1 MRKII
6 CNLAMSLDGFIA
18 DDSGGYGWI
27 KGDGSNACDT
37 ALKYDFSRFLS
48 EIDTVVM
55 GRRCFDQGMHRDF
68 KDKKVY
74 VASKTKRADEA
85 NVFFQTISAALSL
98 RSSKGRKAYLPVRRG
113 RNARQLLREDI
124 IDEYIIGIIPVIL
137 GKGRPLFLH
146 GTPQIAL
153 RLHDYFF
160 EDGIAILRY
169 TKKRKSNHRKK
180 AVPVKSTAFP
190 FAVIWFYKEESA

>member
-98 RSSKGRKAYLPVRRG
+98 RSSKRRESISTCSAG
-113 RNARQLLREDI
+113 A
-124 IDEYIIGIIPVIL
+124 
-137 GKGRPLFLH
+137 KC
-146 GTPQIAL
+146 
-153 RLHDYFF
+153 
-160 EDGIAILRY
+160 
-169 TKKRKSNHRKK
+169 
-180 AVPVKSTAFP
+180 STAF
-190 FAVIWFYKEESA
+190 

>member
-85 NVFFQTISAALSL
+85 NVFFSDDICRAVLAEQQKEGKHI
-98 RSSKGRKAYLPVRRG
+98 YLFG
-113 RNARQLLREDI
+113 GGEMLDSFLREDI

-169 TKKRKSNHRKK
+169 TKKKK
-180 AVPVKSTAFP
+180 EQSPEIGCTR
-190 FAVIWFYKEESA
+190 